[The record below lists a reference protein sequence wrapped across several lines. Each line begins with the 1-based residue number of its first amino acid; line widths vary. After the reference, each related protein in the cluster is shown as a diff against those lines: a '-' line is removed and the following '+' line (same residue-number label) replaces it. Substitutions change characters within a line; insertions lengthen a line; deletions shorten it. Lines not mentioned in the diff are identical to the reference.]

1 MNKIAIEMV
10 EDLLLALKSDDDISS
25 KKLLAEITHLN
36 ESRVVQQVEE
46 IAQNLHATMAGF
58 GEDAEI
64 LLQAKHDIPDVSE
77 RLEYVIKTTEDASN
91 KTLLA
96 AENAMVFLGNMQAK
110 LGNDTIV
117 SQELDEIKSQLTE
130 IMMSQSFQDLTGQV
144 LKRVMFLVGSLEAS
158 LVNLIEK
165 SGVNYANIPNREVS
179 DADKK
184 AAEMRGIGPNVTKKS
199 QENTATS
206 QADVDD
212 LLGDLGI

>member
-158 LVNLIEK
+158 LVDLIEK

-212 LLGDLGI
+212 LLGELGI

>member
-10 EDLLLALKSDDDISS
+10 EDLLLALKSDDHISS

-36 ESRVVQQVEE
+36 ESIVVQQVEE

-96 AENAMVFLGNMQAK
+96 AENAMVFLGNMQTK

-158 LVNLIEK
+158 LVDLIEK

-199 QENTATS
+199 QENTATP